1 MRSRPPP
8 SFSQTSTES
17 LRSDRTL
24 GTIDG
29 EATMTR
35 SILLPM
41 AQYRLRRP
49 RPTDLLFAILS
60 RIARRGRQRR
70 DAVVHASA

>member
-1 MRSRPPP
+1 
-8 SFSQTSTES
+8 
-17 LRSDRTL
+17 
-24 GTIDG
+24 
-29 EATMTR
+29 MTR

-49 RPTDLLFAILS
+49 RPTDLLIAILS
-60 RIARRGRQRR
+60 RIARRGRQQR